1 MFIDCPKCR
10 SLATIPVVFGK
21 PIPEM
26 VEAANH
32 GLVLLAGCVIKA
44 REDGSFID
52 RHCKSCGFEW
62 VTVEFQSPNSDF
74 DKALKNRIDQLSFDL
89 HVVIENIKREFVH
102 LGRHPIESLY
112 KSLIAV
118 FKISRTNFG
127 KFLFDIIEL
136 TRAHHCQP
144 LGDFFLMNF
153 DKNWA
158 IFNEAA
164 TGLAVACFELGQAS
178 QSGEVNLLI
187 EATHNVE
194 QRQEIAIH
202 NAKEVSLQ
210 LIDCMHYQHHIK

>member
-21 PIPEM
+21 PLPEI

-32 GLVLLAGCVIKA
+32 GLVFLAGCVIET

-62 VTVEFQSPNSDF
+62 VTAEFLFTNSDF
-74 DKALKNRIDQLSFDL
+74 NKALKNRIDQLSSDL
-89 HVVIENIKREFVH
+89 LGVIEKIKREFVQ
-102 LGRHPIESLY
+102 LGRQLNESLY
-112 KSLIAV
+112 NSLIAV

-127 KFLFDIIEL
+127 KFLFDLIEL
-136 TRAHHCQP
+136 IRAHHYQP
-144 LGDFFLMNF
+144 LNDGFLMTF
-153 DKNWA
+153 DKIWA
-158 IFNEAA
+158 VFNEAA
-164 TGLAVACFELGQAS
+164 AGLAVACYELGQAS

-194 QRQEIAIH
+194 YRQKEAIH
-202 NAKEVSLQ
+202 TATDASLY
-210 LIDCMHYQHHIK
+210 LTDCMHSFK